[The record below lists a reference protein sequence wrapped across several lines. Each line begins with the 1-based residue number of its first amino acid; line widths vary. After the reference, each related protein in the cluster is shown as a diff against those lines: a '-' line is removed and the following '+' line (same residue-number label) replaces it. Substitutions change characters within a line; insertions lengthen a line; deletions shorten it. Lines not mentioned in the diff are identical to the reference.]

1 MCIEESRLK
10 KREAEG
16 TNRGRGA
23 FDTRRPSHRGL
34 GEVGLGSAG
43 SVLKVKGGVGW
54 GGGGVCSALRS
65 KNWKKEGCFLLSL
78 KSRRETGESE
88 ALQRLWHY
96 NQRLEAALTEW
107 RRWLRTQS
115 GRISQRT

>member
-43 SVLKVKGGVGW
+43 SVLKVKGGVGGW
-54 GGGGVCSALRS
+54 GGGGLLCSQI
-65 KNWKKEGCFLLSL
+65 KELEERGLLFAQSEE
-78 KSRRETGESE
+78 SQRDWGVRGSPETV
-88 ALQRLWHY
+88 ALQSETRGC
-96 NQRLEAALTEW
+96 TD
-107 RRWLRTQS
+107 
-115 GRISQRT
+115 